1 MLLLVDSRFVVLADL
16 FLVEGRASFGNV
28 RLVLCKVDVRT
39 A

>member
-16 FLVEGRASFGNV
+16 FLVEGRAPLGNV
-28 RLVLCKVDVRT
+28 GLVLCEVDIAT